1 MLGKM
6 KNIRKREQQRMRWL
20 VVNTDSMDRSLSKP
34 GETVKGRESWSASVC
49 GVTKSWT

>member
-6 KNIRKREQQRMRWL
+6 KNIRKREQQRMRCL
-20 VVNTDSMDRSLSKP
+20 VGNPDSMDRSLSKL
-34 GETVKGRESWSASVC
+34 GETVKGRESWSAAVC